1 MKKKWRK
8 TMSDWTK
15 SISVNDELFTKEEI
29 AENWMHIV
37 RENWRHGWY
46 SNEEI
51 KKKKSSPPY
60 WHVHLGGDNISRTE
74 VYIEQD
80 WVQKIWDKI
89 NIGDLKVLRVYLN
102 GHTAGQP
109 GGIHIDGWASDQ
121 YTIIY
126 YANPDWT
133 PYDGGTIEFWT
144 PNLNDEQKAMSIDTI
159 YGSPMASPREQEP
172 DILRAYW
179 PKPGRVV
186 TFDARIPH
194 CATPVHPMSNK
205 FRVSLV
211 FKCTKLQTSFN

>member
-1 MKKKWRK
+1 
-8 TMSDWTK
+8 MSDWTK
-15 SISVNDELFTKEEI
+15 NISVSDGLFTKEEI
-29 AENWMHIV
+29 QENWLGCIG
-37 RENWRHGWY
+37 EKWKHGWGE
-46 SNEEI
+46 SE
-51 KKKKSSPPY
+51 SPLY
-60 WHVHLGGDNISRTE
+60 WHVPLTSDMHRWTSPSNLYDAARTE
-74 VYIEQD
+74 ICIEQD
-80 WVQKIWDKI
+80 WVKNIWNKI
-89 NIGDLKVLRVYLN
+89 NVGDLKFLRIYLN

-109 GGIHIDGWASDQ
+109 GGIHTDGASTDQ

-144 PNLNDEQKAMSIDTI
+144 PNLDEKQKATATDTI
-159 YGSPMASPREQEP
+159 YANPMASPRDQEP

-194 CATPVHPMSNK
+194 CATAVHPMSKK

-211 FKCTKLQTSFN
+211 FKCIKTA